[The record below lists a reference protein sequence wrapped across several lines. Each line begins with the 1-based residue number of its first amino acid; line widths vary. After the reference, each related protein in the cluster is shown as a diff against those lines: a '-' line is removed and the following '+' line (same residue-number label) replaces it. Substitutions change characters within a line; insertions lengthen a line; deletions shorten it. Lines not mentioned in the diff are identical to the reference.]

1 MAWNSFS
8 MINIQAFSRKNL
20 VSTSPFL
27 RKLQSK
33 ALLNKEAMAVAESI
47 QTHTFE
53 FGELNR
59 KISNGKPTFF
69 FTDLAS
75 KLVESKVNDNLKRG
89 YNVRPNDRNITV
101 SQIKTLLSE
110 SCPFHVL
117 KLDVKDFFESINRD
131 KLIKSICS
139 EMTVSSETQWLLK
152 KIDRS
157 LSDQGIQ
164 GLPRG
169 LSISSTLS
177 ELALAKFDDAVRSM
191 HGVYYYSR
199 YVDDILIFCFEN
211 SKIILSE
218 SKIVLKNLDNLSL
231 NTKKTEIFSV
241 ECICESGCNCGK
253 VPCRC
258 RSKCKCKES
267 DGREISLQY
276 LGYKF
281 IFKDTPNGKTTK
293 NVEIDIADKKIK
305 KMKTKIAKVLEAYKK
320 NGDLEIAKKRLKFA
334 TGNYPLYKGRSK
346 GGLKGGIY
354 YNYPMLTRNEGLE
367 SLDRFKRNISR
378 SMKSPLG
385 RALILTLS
393 KEEVDWISNISHVY
407 GYKNRV
413 FHEFSRE
420 ELHEIKRCFGP

>member
-1 MAWNSFS
+1 

-117 KLDVKDFFESINRD
+117 KLDVKDFFESVNRD

-152 KIDRS
+152 SIVFYVVLGLRRRENVVFYDVFGVWRRR
-157 LSDQGIQ
+157 LSNEKVRKT
-164 GLPRG
+164 RG
-169 LSISSTLS
+169 
-177 ELALAKFDDAVRSM
+177 
-191 HGVYYYSR
+191 
-199 YVDDILIFCFEN
+199 FC
-211 SKIILSE
+211 
-218 SKIVLKNLDNLSL
+218 
-231 NTKKTEIFSV
+231 
-241 ECICESGCNCGK
+241 
-253 VPCRC
+253 
-258 RSKCKCKES
+258 
-267 DGREISLQY
+267 
-276 LGYKF
+276 
-281 IFKDTPNGKTTK
+281 TTK
-293 NVEIDIADKKIK
+293 
-305 KMKTKIAKVLEAYKK
+305 
-320 NGDLEIAKKRLKFA
+320 
-334 TGNYPLYKGRSK
+334 S
-346 GGLKGGIY
+346 
-354 YNYPMLTRNEGLE
+354 
-367 SLDRFKRNISR
+367 
-378 SMKSPLG
+378 
-385 RALILTLS
+385 
-393 KEEVDWISNISHVY
+393 
-407 GYKNRV
+407 
-413 FHEFSRE
+413 
-420 ELHEIKRCFGP
+420 